1 MAELTLITSSSEDR
15 YHVRLPAFE
24 GPMDLLYHLIR
35 KNEVDIYDI
44 PIALITDQYLAYI
57 ELMKSMNVDLAG
69 EFLVMAATLMHIKSR
84 MLLPVHNAEEE
95 GEDPRMELVR
105 PLAEY
110 LQIRDAANVIATR
123 DLLGEAVFAREPEPP
138 PPARPAEENIAANI
152 FDLMD
157 AFSRLLARTGG
168 SHQVILE
175 AEGLS
180 VRERMLEISDL
191 LERRQTVTFSELFS
205 PDAGRIEI
213 ITTFLAVLEMMKM
226 NLIHVVQHVQSGAIR
241 IFHGA

>member
-1 MAELTLITSSSEDR
+1 MANLTLITSNSDDR

-57 ELMKSMNVDLAG
+57 EMMKAMNVDLAG

-84 MLLPVHNAEEE
+84 MLLPVHSEEE
-95 GEDPRMELVR
+95 DEDPRMEIIR

-110 LQIRDAANVIATR
+110 LQIRDAADLIADR
-123 DLLGEAVFAREPEPP
+123 ELLGESVFAREPEPP
-138 PPARPAEENIAANI
+138 PPRKPEEENIAANI

-157 AFSRLLARTGG
+157 AFSRLLARAGG
-168 SHQVILE
+168 THQVFMD

-180 VRERMLEISDL
+180 VRERILELTDL
-191 LERRQTVTFSELFS
+191 LERRQTLTFSELFS
-205 PDAGRIEI
+205 PDAGRTEI

-226 NLIHVVQHVQSGAIR
+226 NLIHVVQHIQSGAIR
-241 IFHGA
+241 IFHG